1 MSERDVELLSDGF
14 SRLAVEGYE
23 SLMPLVHPEFEMT
36 TPPGIAAE
44 PQTYRGTD
52 GLRRW
57 WESFY
62 EVMDEVR
69 VEPTEFHDAGEG
81 RVVVEAVLGAIG
93 QTSGLEVTQNTYMLI
108 HIRDD
113 LMHRIEFFFTLEEA
127 LEAGA
132 A

>member
-1 MSERDVELLSDGF
+1 MSERDVELLRDGF
-14 SRLAVEGYE
+14 SRLGVEGYE

-44 PQTYRGTD
+44 PQTYRGAD
-52 GLRRW
+52 GMRRW

-69 VEPTEFHDAGEG
+69 VEPTEFHDAGTG
-81 RVVVEAVLGAIG
+81 RVVVEAILRATG
-93 QTSGLEVTQNTYMLI
+93 QTSGLEVSQEAFMLV
-108 HIRDD
+108 HIRDE
-113 LMHRIEFFFTLEEA
+113 LMHRIEFFFTLDEA
-127 LEAGA
+127 LAAGA

>member
-1 MSERDVELLSDGF
+1 MSERDVALLRDGF

-44 PQTYRGTD
+44 PQTYEGKD

-69 VEPTEFHDAGEG
+69 VEPTEFHDAGKG
-81 RVVVEAVLGAIG
+81 RVVVEAVLRATG
-93 QTSGLEVTQNTYMLI
+93 QTSGLEVAQDAYMLI
-108 HIRDD
+108 HVRDE
-113 LMHRIEFFFTLEEA
+113 LMYRIEFFFTLDEA
-127 LEAGA
+127 LAAGSS
-132 A
+132 